1 MTRLLWWKAVLV
13 VILTLG
19 LLCAGGLLLRTAS
32 GAPSPQGAAVALRLN
47 VPAYRLDVIEGGLV
61 TASYPVAVGERR
73 YPTPLG
79 SYHVTHIT
87 WNPWWFPPATDWAR
101 DEPVTPPGETNPMGH
116 VKLQFGALYFL
127 HGTPFENTI
136 GKAASHGCVR
146 MRDAD
151 VGDLARILNRLAGGG
166 LSEDTLNAIEA
177 NFQRTV
183 RVALRDAVPIEVVYA
198 TVELYDGR
206 FYLHRDIYA
215 RGRATEEAALAV
227 LAATGYGMDQV
238 RRDVLARLVRRAR
251 TRSVSIAIDSL
262 IPAEAI
268 AAERGGAIRALSSE
282 PARPALRGEE
292 GGTSPD
298 QSRSEAPP
306 AATSSCSSAS

>member
-1 MTRLLWWKAVLV
+1 MTRLLSWKAGLV
-13 VILTLG
+13 VILMLG
-19 LLCAGGLLLRTAS
+19 LLCAGGVLLRTAS
-32 GAPSPQGAAVALRLN
+32 GAPRPQDAAVALRLN

-151 VGDLARILNRLAGGG
+151 VGDLARILNRLADGG
-166 LSEDTLNAIEA
+166 LSEDTLDAIEA

-183 RVALRDAVPIEVVYA
+183 RVALRDPVPIEVVYV
-198 TVELYDGR
+198 TVEVYDGR
-206 FYLHRDIYA
+206 FYLHRDIYR
-215 RGRATEEAALAV
+215 RGRPTEDAALAV
-227 LAATGYGMDQV
+227 LAAAGYEPEGV
-238 RRDVLARLVRRAR
+238 NRDALARLVRRAR
-251 TRSVSIAIDSL
+251 SRSTSMAIDSL
-262 IPAEAI
+262 VPAEAI
-268 AAERGGAIRALSSE
+268 AGGRSSATLFLSSG
-282 PARPALRGEE
+282 PARPAYRVAAWAAP
-292 GGTSPD
+292 PD
-298 QSRSEAPP
+298 QSRIEAPP